1 MGSEMC
7 IRDRLSPV
15 FFRCERAP
23 LGRTEIRTQLSA
35 DPGARP
41 GSMMRVVCDNCG
53 AVYKISES
61 KLVKEVNRATC
72 KRCGHKILIARPG
85 SAPPASSASVSSESW
100 VRISVLPSGARSH
113 RKNTGLSGRQF
124 LVKRLSKVNKFGP
137 NIEVDLPQ

>member
-1 MGSEMC
+1 MLGPNLLTLES
-7 IRDRLSPV
+7 RLTKNWRPLSPV

-23 LGRTEIRTQLSA
+23 LGKPEIRTQLSA

-72 KRCGHKILIARPG
+72 QRCGHKIRGFGL
-85 SAPPASSASVSSESW
+85 
-100 VRISVLPSGARSH
+100 VR
-113 RKNTGLSGRQF
+113 
-124 LVKRLSKVNKFGP
+124 
-137 NIEVDLPQ
+137 E